1 MEKSRKSKEARK
13 EYGNFYHQLQ
23 RLITLVKVTAGL
35 REYSLAGGIAVAL
48 VLRTICD
55 LWMMKNGTLIEGA
68 IITKDFK
75 KLQYNMV
82 SFVLAM
88 PSLAFVNCALKFM
101 LHELKLGL
109 RKNLSDILYARYVSG
124 LTYYKINVL
133 DNSCPNVD
141 QLLTN
146 DVEKFSNAMVDVYSN
161 IAKPCLDIAIL
172 VQRMTLTYTGTVTPG
187 IVIGY
192 LLFAGQVLIQA
203 RKPLTRLTVKQTQ
216 LEGQLRYVH
225 SRFIANCEEVA
236 FYGGN
241 KRELLTLSSSMNRLR
256 NHLYDVSVYRCITDY
271 TEDIIAKYM
280 AITMAY
286 FAMAIPFMG
295 QKYQNDSHAVRL
307 EVYYESGRMV
317 IKLME
322 AFARLLMAGRE
333 FSRLSAYTQRV
344 AEVMDSMQS
353 HQEENKERQLIPKE
367 KAIFDRTSN
376 THLIPGSGQVIY
388 CTPDDAMIQFENVP
402 ICTPVGD
409 ILVNSLTLMIRMGQH
424 TIISGPNGC
433 GKSSFFRTLGELWP
447 VYGGKMIKPPKKDLF
462 YIPQKP
468 YLTLGT
474 FRDQIIYPDS
484 INDVKEKGITD
495 HELTFI
501 LEKVELG
508 YLLERETLDTVND
521 WSEVLSGGEKQ
532 RVAIARLIYHRPLFA
547 ILDECTSAVAVDV
560 EQRIYRYLTQEIKCT
575 LLSVTHRVKQ
585 LQHFHSCLLA

>member
-1 MEKSRKSKEARK
+1 
-13 EYGNFYHQLQ
+13 
-23 RLITLVKVTAGL
+23 
-35 REYSLAGGIAVAL
+35 
-48 VLRTICD
+48 
-55 LWMMKNGTLIEGA
+55 MMNNGTLIEA
-68 IITKDFK
+68 AVITKDFK

-88 PSLAFVNCALKFM
+88 PSLAFVNCGLKFM
-101 LHELKLGL
+101 LHELKLSL
-109 RKNLSDILYARYVSG
+109 RKNLSDIMYQKYVSG
-124 LTYYKINVL
+124 LTYYKLNVL

-146 DVEKFSNAMVDVYSN
+146 DVEKFANAFVDVYSN

-172 VQRMTLTYTGTVTPG
+172 VQRMTFTYTGTATPG
-187 IVIGY
+187 ILIGY
-192 LLFAGQVLIQA
+192 LLLAGQVLIHA

-241 KRELLTLSSSMNRLR
+241 KRELLTLNSAMDRLK
-256 NHLYDVSVYRCITDY
+256 NHLYDVSVFRSITDY
-271 TEDIIAKYM
+271 TENIIAKYL
-280 AITMAY
+280 AIIIAY
-286 FAMAIPFMG
+286 LSMAIPFMG
-295 QKYQNDSHAVRL
+295 QKYQNDSHVVRL

-322 AFARLLMAGRE
+322 SFARLLMAGRE

-344 AEVMDSMQS
+344 AQVMDAM
-353 HQEENKERQLIPKE
+353 EEQKATEDMSVITKE
-367 KAIFDRTSN
+367 KAIFDPVNMR
-376 THLIPGSGQVIY
+376 HLIPGSGELYY
-388 CTPDDAMIQFENVP
+388 CTPDNAMIEFNDVP

-409 ILVNSLTLMIRMGQH
+409 ILVNSMNFTIHMGQH
-424 TIISGPNGC
+424 TIITGPNGC
-433 GKSSFFRTLGELWP
+433 GKSSFFRILGELWP
-447 VYGGKMIKPPKKDLF
+447 LYGGKMIKPPKRDLF

-484 INDVKEKGITD
+484 IEDVKAKGITD
-495 HELTFI
+495 YELSFI
-501 LEKVELG
+501 LDKVELG

-532 RVAIARLIYHRPLFA
+532 RVAIARLIYHRPLYA

-585 LQHFHSCLLA
+585 LQHFHACVLA

>member
-1 MEKSRKSKEARK
+1 MK
-13 EYGNFYHQLQ
+13 
-23 RLITLVKVTAGL
+23 LIAGV
-35 REYSLAGGIAVAL
+35 REYTLAGGIAAAL
-48 VLRTICD
+48 VMRTICD
-55 LWMMKNGTLIEGA
+55 LWMMNNGTLIEA
-68 IITKDFK
+68 SIITKDFK

-82 SFVLAM
+82 SFIFAM
-88 PSLAFVNCALKFM
+88 PSLAFVNCALKFL

-109 RKNLSDILYARYVSG
+109 RKNLSDILYQRYVSG
-124 LTYYKINVL
+124 LTYYKLNVL

-146 DVEKFSNAMVDVYSN
+146 DVEKFSNALVDVYSN

-192 LLFAGQVLIQA
+192 LLFAGQVLIHA

-225 SRFIANCEEVA
+225 SRFITNCEEVA

-241 KRELLTLSSSMNRLR
+241 KRELMTLNTAMDRLKD
-256 NHLYDVSVYRCITDY
+256 HLYDVSLYRSITDY
-271 TEDIIAKYM
+271 TENIIAKYM

-344 AEVMDSMQS
+344 TQVMDAMEDQKEIGLEDKSVIK
-353 HQEENKERQLIPKE
+353 KERV
-367 KAIFDRTSN
+367 IFDPINMR
-376 THLIPGSGQVIY
+376 HLVPGSGELYY
-388 CTPDDAMIQFENVP
+388 CTPDNAMIEFNDVP

-409 ILVNSLTLMIRMGQH
+409 ILVNSLNISIHMGQH
-424 TIISGPNGC
+424 TIITGPNGC

-447 VYGGKMIKPPKKDLF
+447 LYGGKMIKPPKRDLF

-474 FRDQIIYPDS
+474 FRDQVIYPDS
-484 INDVKEKGITD
+484 IEDVKAKGVTD
-495 HELTFI
+495 YELSFI
-501 LEKVELG
+501 LDKVELG

-585 LQHFHSCLLA
+585 LQHFHSCVLA

>member
-1 MEKSRKSKEARK
+1 M
-13 EYGNFYHQLQ
+13 
-23 RLITLVKVTAGL
+23 
-35 REYSLAGGIAVAL
+35 AL
-48 VLRTICD
+48 VLRTVCD
-55 LWMMKNGTLIEGA
+55 LWMMNNGTLIEA
-68 IITKDFK
+68 AVITKDFK

-88 PSLAFVNCALKFM
+88 PSLAFVNCGLKFM
-101 LHELKLGL
+101 LHELKLSL
-109 RKNLSDILYARYVSG
+109 RKNLSDIMYQKYVSG
-124 LTYYKINVL
+124 LTYYKLNVL

-146 DVEKFSNAMVDVYSN
+146 DVEKFANAFVDVYSN

-172 VQRMTLTYTGTVTPG
+172 VQRMTFTYTGTATPG
-187 IVIGY
+187 ILIGY
-192 LLFAGQVLIQA
+192 LLLAGQVLIHA

-241 KRELLTLSSSMNRLR
+241 KRELLTLNSAMDRLK
-256 NHLYDVSVYRCITDY
+256 NHLYDVSVFRSITDY
-271 TEDIIAKYM
+271 TENIIAKYL
-280 AITMAY
+280 AIIIAY
-286 FAMAIPFMG
+286 LSMAIPFMG
-295 QKYQNDSHAVRL
+295 QKYQNDSHVVRL

-322 AFARLLMAGRE
+322 SFARLLMAGRE

-344 AEVMDSMQS
+344 AQVMDAM
-353 HQEENKERQLIPKE
+353 EEQKATEDMSVITKE
-367 KAIFDRTSN
+367 KAIFDPVNMR
-376 THLIPGSGQVIY
+376 HLIPGSGELYY
-388 CTPDDAMIQFENVP
+388 CTPDNAMIEFNDVP

-409 ILVNSLTLMIRMGQH
+409 ILVNSMNFTIHMGQH
-424 TIISGPNGC
+424 TIITGPNGC
-433 GKSSFFRTLGELWP
+433 GKSSFFRILGELWP
-447 VYGGKMIKPPKKDLF
+447 LYGGKMIKPPKRDLF

-484 INDVKEKGITD
+484 IEDVKAKGITD
-495 HELTFI
+495 YELSFI
-501 LEKVELG
+501 LDKVELG

-532 RVAIARLIYHRPLFA
+532 RVAIARLIYHRPLYA

-585 LQHFHSCLLA
+585 LQHFHACVLA

>member
-1 MEKSRKSKEARK
+1 
-13 EYGNFYHQLQ
+13 
-23 RLITLVKVTAGL
+23 
-35 REYSLAGGIAVAL
+35 
-48 VLRTICD
+48 
-55 LWMMKNGTLIEGA
+55 MMNNGTLIEA
-68 IITKDFK
+68 AVITKDFK

-88 PSLAFVNCALKFM
+88 PSLAFVNCGLKFM
-101 LHELKLGL
+101 LHELKLSL
-109 RKNLSDILYARYVSG
+109 RKNLSDIMYQKYVSG
-124 LTYYKINVL
+124 LTYYKLNVL

-146 DVEKFSNAMVDVYSN
+146 DVEKFANAFVDVYSN

-172 VQRMTLTYTGTVTPG
+172 VQRMTFTYTGTATPG
-187 IVIGY
+187 ILIGY
-192 LLFAGQVLIQA
+192 LLLAGQVLIHA

-241 KRELLTLSSSMNRLR
+241 KRELLTLNSAMDRLK
-256 NHLYDVSVYRCITDY
+256 NHLYDVSVFRSITDY
-271 TEDIIAKYM
+271 TENIIAKYL
-280 AITMAY
+280 AIIIAY
-286 FAMAIPFMG
+286 LSMAIPFMG
-295 QKYQNDSHAVRL
+295 QKYQNDSHVVRL

-322 AFARLLMAGRE
+322 SFARLLMAGRE

-344 AEVMDSMQS
+344 AQVMDAM
-353 HQEENKERQLIPKE
+353 EEQKATEDMSVITKE
-367 KAIFDRTSN
+367 KAIFDPVNMR
-376 THLIPGSGQVIY
+376 HLIPGSGELYY
-388 CTPDDAMIQFENVP
+388 CTPDNAMIEFNDVP

-409 ILVNSLTLMIRMGQH
+409 ILVNSMNFTIHMGQH
-424 TIISGPNGC
+424 TIITGPNGC
-433 GKSSFFRTLGELWP
+433 GKSSFFRILGELWP
-447 VYGGKMIKPPKKDLF
+447 LYGGKMIKPPKRDLF

-484 INDVKEKGITD
+484 IEDVKAKGITD
-495 HELTFI
+495 YELSFI
-501 LEKVELG
+501 LDKVELG

-532 RVAIARLIYHRPLFA
+532 RVAIARLIYHRPLYA
-547 ILDECTSAVAVDV
+547 ILDECTSAVSVDV
-560 EQRIYRYLTQEIKCT
+560 EQRIYKYLAEIIGCS

-585 LQHFHSCLLA
+585 LQSYHHFILKLDGCGEYQFEAIEGGDSVVV